1 MHSLILTLVCFVIQL
16 FFILIRV
23 FITVFHILNIPF
35 SGLETQLRSPS
46 FIYLPAT
53 VLIKFLKEQF
63 QLRSIDLVSAL

>member
-1 MHSLILTLVCFVIQL
+1 MRSLILTL
-16 FFILIRV
+16 FIFIHV
-23 FITVFHILNIPF
+23 FITAFHILNIPF